1 MACAGFGGRRKSAFF
16 LFRRTVYSL
25 CRVVLAWGHR
35 RKSAFFLFRRTMIA
49 CADFGVR
56 RKPAFFSFRRTMH
69 SLCRVVL
76 AWGHRRKSAFFLF
89 RRTMIACADF
99 GVRRK
104 PAFFS
109 FRRTMHSLCRL
120 RRPTKANF
128 LLISSDC
135 AWLVPLDGYSRRRH
149 TVRITI
155 KHPSNDQTGQP
166 HLSNVTAPYNIINL
180 SSLHF
185 HPESLSSQALPR
197 HR

>member
-1 MACAGFGGRRKSAFF
+1 MACAGFADRRKQTFSHFVGLCIACAGFGGRRKP
-16 LFRRTVYSL
+16 T
-25 CRVVLAWGHR
+25 
-35 RKSAFFLFRRTMIA
+35 FFLFRRTMIA

>member
-1 MACAGFGGRRKSAFF
+1 MTNESQLFSYFVGLCMACAGFADRRKQTFSHFVGLCIACAGFGG
-16 LFRRTVYSL
+16 
-25 CRVVLAWGHR
+25 
-35 RKSAFFLFRRTMIA
+35 
-49 CADFGVR
+49 
-56 RKPAFFSFRRTMH
+56 
-69 SLCRVVL
+69 
-76 AWGHRRKSAFFLF
+76 RRKSAFFLF

-155 KHPSNDQTGQP
+155 EHPSNDQTGQP

-185 HPESLSSQALPR
+185 HPESPSSQALP
-197 HR
+197 

>member
-1 MACAGFGGRRKSAFF
+1 MCRLRRPTKVGFFLISSDYAWLVPASVADESRLFSYFVGLCIACAV
-16 LFRRTVYSL
+16 LFWPGV
-25 CRVVLAWGHR
+25 AWGHR

-49 CADFGVR
+49 CAY
-56 RKPAFFSFRRTMH
+56 
-69 SLCRVVL
+69 
-76 AWGHRRKSAFFLF
+76 
-89 RRTMIACADF
+89 F

-185 HPESLSSQALPR
+185 HPESPSSQALP
-197 HR
+197 